1 MNKTDL
7 INAVASS
14 AELSKAK
21 AGKVVESLLDAITDA
36 LKEGKDVSL
45 IGFGTFSVRERAGR
59 SGRNPRTGQPL
70 EIKAA
75 KIPGFKAGKALR
87 DAVK

>member
-21 AGKVVESLLDAITDA
+21 AGKVVESVLDAIIDA
-36 LKEGKDVSL
+36 LKGGDAVTL

-70 EIKAA
+70 EIRAA

>member
-21 AGKVVESLLDAITDA
+21 AGTVVESLLDAITDA
-36 LKEGKDVSL
+36 LKEGKDVTL

>member
-21 AGKVVESLLDAITDA
+21 AGKVVESVLDAITDA
-36 LKEGKDVSL
+36 LKEGDAVTL

-70 EIKAA
+70 EIQAA

>member
-7 INAVASS
+7 INVVASS

>member
-14 AELSKAK
+14 AELSKAR
-21 AGKVVESLLDAITDA
+21 AGKIVDTVLDAITDA
-36 LKEGKDVSL
+36 LKEGNDVTL

-70 EIKAA
+70 EIQPA